1 MLDLPLKGNLGKEKE
16 EGLILLIKNMKE
28 AEILIDKN
36 EIDMHYQESKKVREY
51 VKNSMEKIGE
61 IEEFEI
67 YKQNK
72 INIFFIRNNYI
83 KYY

>member
-36 EIDMHYQESKKVREY
+36 EIDMH
-51 VKNSMEKIGE
+51 
-61 IEEFEI
+61 
-67 YKQNK
+67 
-72 INIFFIRNNYI
+72 
-83 KYY
+83 

>member
-28 AEILIDKN
+28 VEILIDKN

-51 VKNSMEKIGE
+51 VKNSICGKCIQGTGTEYQGYGKT
-61 IEEFEI
+61 
-67 YKQNK
+67 
-72 INIFFIRNNYI
+72 
-83 KYY
+83 

>member
-1 MLDLPLKGNLGKEKE
+1 MLDLTLKGNLGKDKV
-16 EGLILLIKNMKE
+16 EGLILLINNMKE
-28 AEILIDKN
+28 VEILIDKN

-67 YKQNK
+67 YKAK
-72 INIFFIRNNYI
+72 
-83 KYY
+83 